1 LLCTSIF
8 ATLGCH
14 CHGPPPL
21 HCLLHRGGTPGRC
34 TNRPTWQVPG
44 NHAAK
49 SAPEN
54 RPVVNYAIMLG
65 SKYPKQP
72 RGGGRHHKSFGD
84 ESSRRDKLLID
95 SGVGGPMLPL
105 RARSMRSSRQ
115 MFCWLVISCPVVLV
129 SVLRRRSDGKR
140 RDFTHL
146 FGKPR
151 PPIKRASF
159 YRVAQKVLN

>member
-1 LLCTSIF
+1 MYKYFCDFRLSFSRTASV
-8 ATLGCH
+8 TL
-14 CHGPPPL
+14 PPSPWR
-21 HCLLHRGGTPGRC
+21 HT
-34 TNRPTWQVPG
+34 RPVYQPAHLAVPG
-44 NHAAK
+44 SHAAQ